1 MPALK
6 TYSKR
11 VKYHKEEPPSKKRR
25 AEEPL
30 PVALSPRVKKPEGST
45 IQSYFRPLQRSSSP
59 STTRVPHRASA
70 ALEHISS
77 PRYQLPSDSLEHT
90 SPSRTRSSQLSSD
103 TLEPT
108 STPPSSPPPRVEPSV
123 EHARKS
129 QKRRKRRLKSRPVL
143 TPILNMSTQG
153 ASGHG
158 SDDGTEFNDVLGGV
172 ISSGISPPWTAKIE
186 GQDQHTANPLPR
198 AKPHSTISSLST
210 QGASDHNSDGATKHN
225 DHPDGVT
232 ASSIGPVD
240 SASIMGQD
248 EHATNPRFRTTSH
261 SSVAGSSIQKLH
273 QTQLDMGAPA
283 IKACKGCG
291 MHYNTTLDGDR
302 RNHTKYHNGI
312 VQAKQLQSDPY
323 GVDLE
328 VDYIGADRHTIRE
341 YDYRIQDIH
350 KDRAYKALQ
359 LASHD
364 LGGIIPTAD
373 ELWSLIANPQNKNDQ
388 NQVPRFKLYLYLIN
402 MDPVGLL
409 LAERIAGGGDY
420 YFGVFPS
427 PSNKT
432 VYMCVERI
440 WVREDMRRK
449 RVASRLVDKARTCFI
464 RGLYCRKL
472 EYAFSRPTELGRKF
486 ADSYVKSLPL

>member
-1 MPALK
+1 
-6 TYSKR
+6 
-11 VKYHKEEPPSKKRR
+11 
-25 AEEPL
+25 
-30 PVALSPRVKKPEGST
+30 
-45 IQSYFRPLQRSSSP
+45 
-59 STTRVPHRASA
+59 
-70 ALEHISS
+70 
-77 PRYQLPSDSLEHT
+77 
-90 SPSRTRSSQLSSD
+90 
-103 TLEPT
+103 
-108 STPPSSPPPRVEPSV
+108 
-123 EHARKS
+123 
-129 QKRRKRRLKSRPVL
+129 
-143 TPILNMSTQG
+143 MSTQG
-153 ASGHG
+153 ASGHD
-158 SDDGTEFNDVLGGV
+158 SDNSTEFNDIQGSI
-172 ISSGISPPWTAKIE
+172 ISFGISLPETAKIE
-186 GQDQHTANPLPR
+186 GQDQHAANPLPR
-198 AKPHSTISSLST
+198 AKPHSNISSIST
-210 QGASDHNSDGATKHN
+210 QGASDHGSDGGTKHN
-225 DHPDGVT
+225 DHPDGVP
-232 ASSIGPVD
+232 ASSIGHVD
-240 SASIMGQD
+240 PASIEGQD
-248 EHATNPRFRTTSH
+248 KHATNSRFRTTSH
-261 SSVAGSSIQKLH
+261 SSIAGSSIQKLH

-283 IKACKGCG
+283 IKACKECG

-312 VQAKQLQSDPY
+312 VQAKQLHSVQF

-364 LGGIIPTAD
+364 LGGIIPTPD
-373 ELWSLIANPQNKNDQ
+373 ELWSLITNPQNKNDR

-427 PSNKT
+427 PSDKT

-449 RVASRLVDKARTCFI
+449 GVASRLVDKARTCFI
-464 RGLYCRKL
+464 RGLCCRKL

-486 ADSYVKSLPL
+486 ADSYVVKSLQL